1 MADDRTKSTA
11 QDRRQV
17 AGSQP
22 HEVDYFAKKNGITR
36 QQVQQLIK
44 EVGNDREKLT
54 AAAMRLKGQQQ
65 G

>member
-1 MADDRTKSTA
+1 
-11 QDRRQV
+11 
-17 AGSQP
+17 
-22 HEVDYFAKKNGITR
+22 VDYFAKKNGITR